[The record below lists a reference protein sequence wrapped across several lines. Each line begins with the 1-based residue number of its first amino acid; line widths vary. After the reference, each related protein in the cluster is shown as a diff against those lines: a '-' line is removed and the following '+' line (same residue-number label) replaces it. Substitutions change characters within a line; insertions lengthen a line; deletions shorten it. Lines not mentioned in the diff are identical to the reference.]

1 MWTVLLGNVFT
12 EWLHEQEKVLA
23 DLVNLQ
29 TYGPVFLAHMQIQL
43 KDRDIRI

>member
-12 EWLHEQEKVLA
+12 EWLHEQEEGLQEKVLA

-29 TYGPVFLAHMQIQL
+29 T
-43 KDRDIRI
+43 